1 MRAEANDLAVLQDE
15 NLVGGFDGGDSLGDL
30 DDGDA
35 FAPFA
40 DARAELLLRRAVESG
55 RGIVENQQTRLFQQG
70 PRDGKALLLAA
81 GKCHAALPDDG
92 LETVFEAGYEIIR
105 LCGLGDFD
113 DLFVRRVRIAPAD
126 VFGDRAAEEDGFLQD
141 HAHEGAQFA
150 QFVFLHVV
158 SVDRHRA

>member
-1 MRAEANDLAVLQDE
+1 MLAEADDLAVLQDE
-15 NLVGGFDGGDSLGDL
+15 NLVGGFDGGDALGDL

-55 RGIVENQQTRLFQQG
+55 CGIVQNQQPRLFQQG
-70 PRDGKALLLAA
+70 SRDGKALLLAA
-81 GKCHAALPDDG
+81 RKRYAALPDDG
-92 LETVFEAGYEIIR
+92 LEAVFETGYELI
-105 LCGLGDFD
+105 GLRGLRDFD
-113 DLFVRRVRIAPAD
+113 DLLVRRVRISPAD

-150 QFVFLHVV
+150 QFVILHVV
-158 SVDRHRA
+158 AVDRHHA